1 MISKMN
7 ISHIAIHEATAEPEI
22 LKCFSV
28 IKELRPH
35 LTEER
40 FLQQTL
46 RQLSQGYHLMY
57 LNHDRQVGCILGYRI
72 HERLAWGKILYIDD
86 LGTLAAVR
94 GKGYAGKLLDWAI
107 SHAKSHHCHQV
118 HLDSGYTR
126 ENAHRLY
133 LNHGFKLSSHHFSR
147 DI

>member
-1 MISKMN
+1 MSEIRE
-7 ISHIAIHEATAEPEI
+7 AITAPDI
-22 LKCFSV
+22 LKCFPV
-28 IKELRPH
+28 VKELRPH
-35 LTEER
+35 LVEDG

-57 LNHDRQVGCILGYRI
+57 LNDSGQVGCILGYRI

-86 LGTLAAVR
+86 LGTLESAR
-94 GKGYAGKLLDWAI
+94 GKGYAGKLLNWAI
-107 SHAKSHHCHQV
+107 SHAKLNQCDQI

-133 LNHGFKLSSHHFSR
+133 LNHGFKLSSHHFSMNV
-147 DI
+147 